1 MNAFSRW
8 ITLGAAFVAG
18 ILVTVV
24 VVRVMPKSRID
35 GESVASATA
44 TPKVLYWYDPMYPD
58 KHFDQPGKSPFMDMQ
73 LVPKHADAGAT
84 SEGTVRIDPRLAQN
98 LGVRTGVARLGQ
110 LDEPVRATVTLAFD
124 ESASSVLQAR
134 VAGVVERLLVR
145 TPLTVVKRG
154 EPMLVLI
161 APEWTA
167 AQEEYLALRR
177 STVPALAEVRD
188 AARQRLNLLGM
199 DESQIRAIE
208 RSGKAQTRITVHAS
222 RDGVVTELL
231 VRDGESV
238 MPGTP
243 LARLNGIDA
252 VWAHAAIAEAQI
264 AQVRNGAS
272 AELTL
277 SAFPGMTFAGTVAA
291 ILPSLDPV
299 ARTQTARIVLA
310 NPEHRLAA
318 GMIGEARIVTG
329 DAVETVLI
337 PSEAV
342 IATGTRQVV
351 IVEEG
356 EGIYRAQEVR
366 VGAEAVGNSAILA
379 GIDDGERV
387 VLSGQFLIDSE
398 ASLTG
403 TLARLG
409 SDATSTPAPKTARSP
424 PLHATFGTL
433 LAISDGDWDVD
444 TGPVPSMDMG
454 AMRMTFRPPPSE
466 TKFKIGDTF
475 DFAFFRNDE
484 GDFEIDAASIKM
496 RTESSR

>member
-1 MNAFSRW
+1 MNNFSRW
-8 ITLGAAFVAG
+8 TTLGAAFVAG
-18 ILVTVV
+18 VLVTAV
-24 VVRVMPKSRID
+24 VVRMMPKNGVD
-35 GESVASATA
+35 VAAVTTTPT

-98 LGVRTGVARLGQ
+98 LGVRTGVARRGR

-124 ESASSVLQAR
+124 ENATSVLQAR

-145 TPLTVVKRG
+145 TPLAEVSRG
-154 EPMLVLI
+154 QPMLVLI

-167 AQEEYLALRR
+167 AQEEYLSLRR
-177 STVPALAEVRD
+177 SKVPALTEVRD

-208 RSGKAQTRITVHAS
+208 RSGKAETRITVHAS

-238 MPGTP
+238 MPGAA

-252 VWAHAAIAEAQI
+252 MWAHAAIAEAQI
-264 AQVRNGAS
+264 AQVRDGAT
-272 AELTL
+272 AALTL
-277 SAFPGMTFAGTVAA
+277 SAFPGQSFAGTVAA

-299 ARTQTARIVLA
+299 SRTQTARIVLA

-318 GMIGEARIVTG
+318 GMIGEARISTS
-329 DAVETVLI
+329 DAVESVLI

-342 IATGTRQVV
+342 IATGTRSVV

-356 EGIYRAQEVR
+356 AGIYRAQEVR
-366 VGAEAVGNSAILA
+366 VGAEAAGHSAILA

-409 SDATSTPAPKTARSP
+409 SDAAPTPAPKAIKSP

-433 LAISDGDWDVD
+433 LAISDGNWEVD

-466 TKFKIGDTF
+466 TKIKIGDSF
-475 DFAFFRNDE
+475 DFAFFRNDD

-496 RTESSR
+496 RTETSR